1 MPKLVA
7 DALQGP
13 SSAPSSSLLSDQ
25 PVVLQRQSP
34 IVGPG
39 PPPGLPPASQLHAP
53 QHFRYDIELS
63 CGTASLVRPCLLVYQ
78 DGYTV
83 ICVIHFPHLFTMTV
97 ILYMCCIL
105 IYHDGYTFQS

>member
-7 DALQGP
+7 DGLQDP
-13 SSAPSSSLLSDQ
+13 SSAPSSSLLGDQ
-25 PVVLQRQSP
+25 PVGLQRQSP

-63 CGTASLVRPCLLVYQ
+63 CGTASLVRPCLLVYH

-83 ICVIHFPHLFTMTV
+83 ICVPHLYTMTV